1 MKLPLGKLEKIDP
14 RGYWKNEARDF
25 TPWLAEDD
33 NIAFLSESVVMDL
46 EVIRQEERVGSFNA
60 DILCMDRVT
69 NKYVVI
75 ENQLEKTDHSHLG
88 QVITYCS
95 GLDAASFIWVSPEF
109 REEHRSA
116 IDWLN
121 RITNDNFNFFGI
133 EIELF
138 KIGDSPM
145 APSFKIVSKPNDWSK
160 TMRSQADNASLT
172 DTQKSQLDYWVA
184 FQEFLRKKNSPFK
197 SQKPAACHWTNFTI
211 GRTGFYLTATVNSRE
226 SSISVWMQFD
236 GINAKDNYDSIHD
249 NFRKDAEIAIAPNMV
264 WNRLPEKKVSNIL
277 LTTPADF
284 TDRSKWN
291 EQFEWLYEY
300 LLKFYNFFKP
310 KVMALDK

>member
-25 TPWLAEDD
+25 TPWLAEEY
-33 NIAFLSESVVMDL
+33 NIALLGESIGMDL
-46 EVIRQEERVGSFNA
+46 EVIRQEERVGNFNA
-60 DILCMDRVT
+60 DILCKDRSS

-95 GLDAASFIWVSPEF
+95 GLDAVSFIWVSPEF

-121 RITNDNFNFFGI
+121 HITNDNFNFFGI

-138 KIGDSPM
+138 RIGESPM

-160 TMRSQADNASLT
+160 TMRSQADSASLT
-172 DTQKSQLDYWVA
+172 DTQKTQLDYWVA
-184 FQEFLRKKNSPFK
+184 FQDFLRKKNAPFK
-197 SQKPAACHWTNFTI
+197 SQKPAACHWTNITI

-226 SSISVWMQFD
+226 SSISVWLQFD
-236 GINAKDNYDSIHD
+236 GVKAKENFDYIRDNYQDQ
-249 NFRKDAEIAIAPNMV
+249 AEEAIEPMV
-264 WNRLPEKKVSNIL
+264 WNRLPEKKISNIV

-284 TDRSKWN
+284 TDKSKWD
-291 EQFEWLYEY
+291 EQFAWLYEN
-300 LLKFYNFFKP
+300 LVKFYNFFKP
-310 KVMALDK
+310 KIMALDK